1 MRRYRPNRYPG
12 TAMRFPAI
20 PLFLVIV
27 LEGYVVLATELL
39 AIRQSIPYVGS
50 GTDTVSIIIAAV
62 LLPLALGYS
71 AGGRFRAGSPHH
83 RPLRLR
89 DKLIGNILV
98 AMLFLLPGLSY
109 PLLSAFFI
117 GMINLGIDNRI
128 LLTTYYVLCF
138 VVVPVYLLG
147 QTVPL
152 VSNYF
157 GKKRLARI
165 TGTILFFSTLGSF
178 LGAIFST
185 LVVMSLFGVNRA
197 VALLFV
203 LLASLVGILARRKLS
218 RQSAAAFVL
227 ATIALAVNS
236 ETLQTKLKIVANTTY
251 NTVMVT
257 EKGDERRLY
266 LNNDSSSLYTEQGGK
281 HDYIEFLERV
291 ALQPLLAADPPR
303 DILVL
308 GAGGFTFGDTDLS
321 NRYDFLDIDG
331 SLQEVAETHLLRKK
345 LSPNKRFH
353 AMEARAWL
361 ARSDK
366 RYDLI
371 LMDVFQGNLTI
382 PEHLVT
388 HEFFLEIKRHLKSG
402 GVMAANIAASPNFAG
417 TFSRRVDNTL
427 RSVFPNLS
435 RQMMYDRYQLYS
447 DDHNEIGNA
456 IYLYRHYP
464 EEDGSAIYTDNANR
478 VFYDRP
484 INRSG
489 HLPLAEQF
497 HQ

>member
-1 MRRYRPNRYPG
+1 MPI
-12 TAMRFPAI
+12 PALS
-20 PLFLVIV
+20 LFLVIV

-50 GTDTVSIIIAAV
+50 GTDTVSIVIAAV

-71 AGGRFRAGSPHH
+71 AGGRFRAGFQRRRYHS
-83 RPLRLR
+83 LRT
-89 DKLIGNILV
+89 KLVGNILV

-117 GMINLGIDNRI
+117 AMIDLGIENRI
-128 LLTTYYVLCF
+128 LLTSYYVLCF
-138 VVVPVYLLG
+138 IVVPVYLLG

-157 GKKRLARI
+157 GKERLARV

-185 LVVMSLFGVNRA
+185 LVVMSLFGVNYA
-197 VALLFV
+197 VALLFLLLATLVLVLSRRTFSIPTGTAV
-203 LLASLVGILARRKLS
+203 LLAA
-218 RQSAAAFVL
+218 
-227 ATIALAVNS
+227 IAMAVNS
-236 ETLQTKLKIVANTTY
+236 DALQARLRIVANTTY
-251 NTVMVT
+251 NTVMIT
-257 EKGDERRLY
+257 GKGEERRLY
-266 LNNDSSSLYTEQGGK
+266 LNNDSSSLFTDLGRK

-291 ALQPLLAADPPR
+291 TLQPLLHADPPR
-303 DILVL
+303 DILGL
-308 GAGGFTFGDTDLS
+308 GAGGFTFGHADHN

-331 SLQEVAETHLLRKK
+331 RLQEIAETHLLREK
-345 LSPNKRFH
+345 LSPNKSFH
-353 AMEARAWL
+353 AAEARAWL
-361 ARSDK
+361 ARSDQ

-388 HEFFLEIKRHLKSG
+388 REFFLEIKNHLKPG
-402 GVMAANIAASPNFAG
+402 GVMAANITSSPNFAG
-417 TFSRRVDNTL
+417 AFSRRVDNTL

-435 RQMMYDRYQLYS
+435 RQMMYDSYHLYS
-447 DDHNEIGNA
+447 DDENVIGNA
-456 IYLYRHYP
+456 IYLYRHKP
-464 EEDGSAIYTDNANR
+464 EEDGTTIYSDNKNR

-484 INRSG
+484 INRHG
-489 HLPLAEQF
+489 HLPLAEEF
-497 HQ
+497 IK